1 MTESQACI
9 VINLNLRQLL
19 AFATYGMS
27 ISDLRCMCVLCLEVF
42 LLMLRVFMRVEGS
55 VSECIVSS

>member
-19 AFATYGMS
+19 AFTTYGMS
-27 ISDLRCMCVLCLEVF
+27 ISDLRCMHVLCLEVF
-42 LLMLRVFMRVEGS
+42 LLMLRVFMRIEGS
-55 VSECIVSS
+55 DSEGIVSS